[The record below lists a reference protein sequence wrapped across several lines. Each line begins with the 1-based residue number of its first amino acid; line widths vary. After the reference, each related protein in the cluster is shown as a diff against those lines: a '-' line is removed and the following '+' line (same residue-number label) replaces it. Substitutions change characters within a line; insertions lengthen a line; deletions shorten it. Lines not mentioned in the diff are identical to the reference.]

1 MPRDE
6 VTQYW
11 DGSRLI
17 TQEDGDDSIRIQSPV
32 PGQSRKVKVNGLLER
47 PLDFQQGRFWGI
59 LPNDL
64 DNGAVRL
71 DLMTSPDAKAWSRDA
86 WIMKQIPEGRV
97 YRVLPMMGD
106 TYLLIAGKS
115 FVLGEKASPFA
126 LARRNG
132 TGELHLSELLDLALK
147 YPWFTRDDG
156 TGVRFPQTPGW
167 QYTPKLGKLIFGV
180 GANFMRTPDAI
191 LLPDMATGWMWVL
204 PTTSEH
210 PKLTCVR
217 LFPSFKDE
225 MLAGSFKWEWAVLG
239 IQPRPDGHFLIA
251 SRSPEAVLRGREEER
266 QLKPITSPA
275 GESPEAQADRQ
286 AAQDREVIEY
296 PKVEWWDLDPK
307 TCEVKPEPTPP
318 GAPFELRMAGM
329 VRAFRFKYQ
338 PIEQV
343 VVE

>member
-115 FVLGEKASPFA
+115 FVLG
-126 LARRNG
+126 RR
-132 TGELHLSELLDLALK
+132 H
-147 YPWFTRDDG
+147 R
-156 TGVRFPQTPGW
+156 R
-167 QYTPKLGKLIFGV
+167 
-180 GANFMRTPDAI
+180 
-191 LLPDMATGWMWVL
+191 
-204 PTTSEH
+204 
-210 PKLTCVR
+210 
-217 LFPSFKDE
+217 
-225 MLAGSFKWEWAVLG
+225 
-239 IQPRPDGHFLIA
+239 
-251 SRSPEAVLRGREEER
+251 SRSPGVMA
-266 QLKPITSPA
+266 PA
-275 GESPEAQADRQ
+275 SCTFLNFWTWP
-286 AAQDREVIEY
+286 
-296 PKVEWWDLDPK
+296 
-307 TCEVKPEPTPP
+307 
-318 GAPFELRMAGM
+318 
-329 VRAFRFKYQ
+329 
-338 PIEQV
+338 
-343 VVE
+343 